1 MSSEEGRMLREL
13 ITVTLQSLFSLND
26 LAFYRKVLVK
36 NKNKD
41 LIATR
46 DIARSQILL
55 IRTFLRRKLKK

>member
-13 ITVTLQSLFSLND
+13 ITVTLQSLLSLND

-46 DIARSQILL
+46 DITRSQILL